1 MARKLFCEL
10 GPTAYRISTQKEI
23 LLRDL
28 KDLPLR
34 GKFAREKGQELLPV
48 REQER
53 GRELLPVREPGQE
66 RELQELQELL
76 PEQRLR

>member
-34 GKFAREKGQELLPV
+34 GKFAHHAVVKGRKQLLP
-48 REQER
+48 
-53 GRELLPVREPGQE
+53 LLQLKTKP
-66 RELQELQELL
+66 
-76 PEQRLR
+76 